1 MTWEKVLKNIST
13 REIYKIKK
21 DIAAVQELIEKVHYH
36 LDGLEYNDDI
46 PRFSPSSIVK
56 GEDERLF
63 FKELSIK
70 MKSYV
75 KVKGDALYYAIKMQD
90 KNLNDRREV
99 FENRFEKLDVKGKK
113 IIDFKK
119 LRDALN

>member
-36 LDGLEYNDDI
+36 LDGLELNDDI
-46 PRFSPSSIVK
+46 PRFSPSSIVN

-90 KNLNDRREV
+90 KNLTDKRED

>member
-1 MTWEKVLKNIST
+1 MTWEKVLKNISI
-13 REIYKIKK
+13 REIYKIKS
-21 DIAAVQELIEKVHYH
+21 DIAAVQKLIEKVHYH
-36 LDGLEYNDDI
+36 LDGLEDNDDI
-46 PRFSPSSIVK
+46 PNMGSSSIVN
-56 GEDERLF
+56 GNEERLF

-75 KVKGDALYYAIKMQD
+75 KVKGDAVSEAIKMQD
-90 KNLNDRREV
+90 KNRDDREG
-99 FENRFEKLDVKGKK
+99 FENRLEKLEVKGKT

>member
-1 MTWEKVLKNIST
+1 MSWEKVLKNIST

-36 LDGLEYNDDI
+36 LDGLELNDDI
-46 PRFSPSSIVK
+46 PRFSPSSIVN

-99 FENRFEKLDVKGKK
+99 LENRFEKLDAKGKK

>member
-1 MTWEKVLKNIST
+1 MTWEKVLKNISI
-13 REIYKIKK
+13 REIYKIKS
-21 DIAAVQELIEKVHYH
+21 DIAAVQKLIEKVHYH

-46 PRFSPSSIVK
+46 PNMGSFSIVN
-56 GEDERLF
+56 GNEERLF

-75 KVKGDALYYAIKMQD
+75 KVKGDAVSEAIKMQD
-90 KNLNDRREV
+90 KNRDDREG
-99 FENRFEKLDVKGKK
+99 FENRLEKLEVKGKT

>member
-1 MTWEKVLKNIST
+1 MSWEKVLKNIST

-36 LDGLEYNDDI
+36 LDGLELNDDI
-46 PRFSPSSIVK
+46 PRLSPSSIVN

-99 FENRFEKLDVKGKK
+99 LENRFEKLDAKGKK

>member
-1 MTWEKVLKNIST
+1 MSWEKVLKNIST

-36 LDGLEYNDDI
+36 LDGLELNDDI
-46 PRFSPSSIVK
+46 PRFSPSSIVN

-90 KNLNDRREV
+90 KNLTDRKEV
-99 FENRFEKLDVKGKK
+99 LENRFEKLDAKGKK

>member
-36 LDGLEYNDDI
+36 LDGLENNDDI
-46 PRFSPSSIVK
+46 PRFSPSSIVN

-99 FENRFEKLDVKGKK
+99 LENRFEKLDAKGKK

>member
-1 MTWEKVLKNIST
+1 MTWEKVLKNISI
-13 REIYKIKK
+13 REIYKIKS
-21 DIAAVQELIEKVHYH
+21 DIAAVQKLIEKVHYH

-46 PRFSPSSIVK
+46 PNMASSSIVN
-56 GEDERLF
+56 GNEERLF

-75 KVKGDALYYAIKMQD
+75 KVKGDAVSEAIKMQD
-90 KNLNDRREV
+90 KNRDDREG
-99 FENRFEKLDVKGKK
+99 FESRLEKLEVKGKT

>member
-1 MTWEKVLKNIST
+1 MSWEKVLKNIST

-46 PRFSPSSIVK
+46 PNMGSFSIVN
-56 GEDERLF
+56 GNEERLF

-75 KVKGDALYYAIKMQD
+75 KVKGDAVSEAIKMQD
-90 KNLNDRREV
+90 KNRDDRREV
-99 FENRFEKLDVKGKK
+99 LENRFEKLDAKGKK